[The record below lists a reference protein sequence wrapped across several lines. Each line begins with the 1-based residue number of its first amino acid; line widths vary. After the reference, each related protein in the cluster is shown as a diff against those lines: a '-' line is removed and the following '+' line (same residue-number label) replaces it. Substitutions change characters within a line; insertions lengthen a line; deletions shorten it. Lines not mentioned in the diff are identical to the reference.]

1 MAGNAFDQLGKV
13 VARLIENVPFF
24 KGLKQAELF
33 EFLAK
38 AEHKGVKKG
47 ETVFREGDEAAQM
60 IFLVIKGAVEVR
72 KNLPD
77 GSSELVNALGVGA
90 CFGEMALVDAQ
101 PRSATVVA
109 KEDSVLL
116 AFTGNFL
123 ATFPGIAYRLY
134 ENLARIIAERHLDTE
149 KELKFHLLPIC
160 NETCVAEIVKNLP
173 PASAQISARGM
184 ATLAQVGQAYA
195 VAAKEYVVKE
205 NALGQNMYIVLD
217 GALEVC
223 RNVEGDSVRLALL
236 RRGNYFGEV
245 ALVSSEHGR
254 TADVVAVED
263 AKLIRINAGH
273 LQKSPELGAAIYK
286 ELARIFSMRLRRST
300 KIYMQTVGQNCQA
313 ECPMANDQGGI

>member
-1 MAGNAFDQLGKV
+1 MASNAFDQLGRI
-13 VARLIENVPFF
+13 VARLIENVAFF

-38 AEHKGVKKG
+38 AKHENLTKGA
-47 ETVFREGDEAAQM
+47 TVFSEGDEAAQA
-60 IFLVIKGAVEVR
+60 IYLVIRGAVEVR
-72 KNLPD
+72 KSLPD
-77 GSSELVNALGVGA
+77 GTSELVNSLGVGE

-101 PRSATVVA
+101 PRSASVVA

-123 ATFPGIAYRLY
+123 ASFPGIAYRLY
-134 ENLARIIAERHLDTE
+134 ENLARIIAERHLE
-149 KELKFHLLPIC
+149 KEQELKFHLRPVC
-160 NETCVAEIVKNLP
+160 NDTCVAEIVRDMP

-184 ATLAQVGQAYA
+184 ATLAQIGQAYA
-195 VAAKEYVVKE
+195 VAAGEYVVKE
-205 NALGQNMYIVLD
+205 NAFGQNMYVVLE
-217 GALEVC
+217 GALEVS
-223 RNVEGDSVRLALL
+223 RNVAGEALRLALL

-245 ALVSSEHGR
+245 ALVSSDHGR

-273 LQKSPELGAAIYK
+273 LQKSPEMGAAIYK

-300 KIYMQTVGQNCQA
+300 RIYMQTVGRDCQLD
-313 ECPMANDQGGI
+313 CPMVNDPAPG